1 MGGGEW
7 QTPLELMRKLHN
19 KISND
24 TVEALDQV
32 EEEDKYLHEEES
44 DDESGS
50 LTVSNFS
57 IVEGV
62 GLHDVEETLL
72 TQTVFL
78 LEEVV
83 LRIRPRY
90 VTSDH
95 LSPST
100 NTKSIPINPNPSQ
113 SILIKTNSSH
123 KFIHES
129 TRFDVAIFGACLSA
143 TNSSIQITKN
153 RFIIQ
158 YSFLKVLRLNERP

>member
-1 MGGGEW
+1 
-7 QTPLELMRKLHN
+7 MRKLHN

-100 NTKSIPINPNPSQ
+100 NKINPHQSQSIPIHPNP
-113 SILIKTNSSH
+113 
-123 KFIHES
+123 F
-129 TRFDVAIFGACLSA
+129 
-143 TNSSIQITKN
+143 
-153 RFIIQ
+153 
-158 YSFLKVLRLNERP
+158 